1 MAVPASRQ
9 SKRFYEFGP
18 FRLDPE
24 ERLLLRKQEIVPLTP
39 KAFDTLVALVENS
52 GRLLEKDD
60 LLRTVWPDTFVDE
73 NTLTSNISTLR
84 KALGQSNG
92 DQYIE
97 TVPKRGYRFV
107 ANVRELQLEAGDLLV
122 QRRTRSHITVKEEQ
136 TVAGQGFKGDA
147 SRHSSLRQHHLV
159 KSLLGV
165 KSNRI
170 VLVVSIL
177 LIGTTAAALA
187 WESNRKAARAAGIP
201 RNEAHEAYLK
211 GRVLWNKRTG
221 EGLFGSISYFE
232 EATRKDPGFALGY
245 AGLAD
250 AYAFD
255 YEHWRKAEA
264 MANKAIEIDDAL
276 AEPHATLGFIRM
288 FWQWNWADAET
299 EFKRAIE
306 LNPGYATAHQ
316 WYAIWLAS
324 QANGQGAMT
333 EMHKA
338 LELDPSSLPIKA
350 DLAQMFYFAHE
361 YDQAIAACKDALD
374 IDPDFINAHNY
385 LYQAYTQKG
394 MHAEAVEEFFAFHKL
409 VGDGLYNDPVNEEL
423 LRTAFA
429 TEGIKGFWKANLDIL
444 MKRNEYAYT
453 KAEFYALLGDK
464 EQALNWLEQ
473 SCEWR
478 NFDFVFMKVNPAL
491 EGLRKEPRYRSL
503 LLRSGLVLPDSA
515 R

>member
-1 MAVPASRQ
+1 MKPLASKQ
-9 SKRFYEFGP
+9 SQRLYEFGP

-24 ERLLLRKQEIVPLTP
+24 ERLLLRNQELVALTP
-39 KAFDTLVALVENS
+39 KAFDTLVVLIENS

-60 LLRTVWPDTFVDE
+60 LMQAVWPDTFVDE

-84 KALGQSNG
+84 KALGQSKG
-92 DQYIE
+92 GQYIE

-122 QRRTRSHITVKEEQ
+122 QKRTRSHITIKEEQ
-136 TVAGQGFKGDA
+136 TVASQEFKDDG

-159 KSLLGV
+159 KTLLGV
-165 KSNRI
+165 RSNRI
-170 VLVVSIL
+170 VIAASIV
-177 LIGTTAAALA
+177 LIGTIVAALA

-201 RNEAHEAYLK
+201 RNEAYQAYLD

-221 EGLFGSISYFE
+221 EALFKSISYFE
-232 EATRKDPGFALGY
+232 EAVKKDPGFALGY

-264 MANKAIEIDDAL
+264 MASKAIEMDDAL

-288 FWQWNWADAET
+288 FWQWSWADAEM

-324 QANGQGAMT
+324 QANGQGAMA

-350 DLAQMFYFAHE
+350 DMAQMFYFAHG
-361 YDQAIAACKDALD
+361 YDQAIKACKDALD
-374 IDPDFINAHNY
+374 IDPDFINAHDY
-385 LYQAYTQKG
+385 LHQAYTQKG
-394 MHAEAVEEFFAFHKL
+394 MHVEAVEEFFTFHKL
-409 VGDGLYNDPVNEEL
+409 VGDGLYNDPVNEEM

-429 TEGIKGFWKANLDIL
+429 TEGITGFCKANLDIL

-453 KAEFYALLGDK
+453 KAEYYSLLGEK
-464 EQALNWLEQ
+464 EQAIDWLEK
-473 SCEWR
+473 SFEWH
-478 NFDFVFMKVNPAL
+478 NFDFVFMKVNPAF

-503 LLRSGLVLPDSA
+503 LLRSGLVSPDSA